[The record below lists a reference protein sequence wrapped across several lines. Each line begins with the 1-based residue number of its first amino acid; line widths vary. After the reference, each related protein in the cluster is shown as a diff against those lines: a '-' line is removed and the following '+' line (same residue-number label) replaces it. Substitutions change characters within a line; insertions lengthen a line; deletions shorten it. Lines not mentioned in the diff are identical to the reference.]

1 MVMRTLMFYMSVRY
15 RNHNHKIHHNFSR
28 LALSKHQSEPSDQK
42 PYYLQNQQRRNI
54 MKYTRLFE
62 NIDERVPINGKLS
75 QDDFIE
81 LLAKHKALLIRPD
94 ENENVSVEDF
104 ASFMSHLDLEAYP
117 YVGGAA
123 PRRIIPVNVPGGEDM
138 VYTANEA
145 PPDTLIPFHH
155 ELAQTQNPPQYI
167 FFYCE
172 QPSETGGE
180 TALID
185 STLVYRFAN
194 DNFPEFMDKLKK
206 HG

>member
-1 MVMRTLMFYMSVRY
+1 MPTLMFYMSVRY
-15 RNHNHKIHHNFSR
+15 RNIHYKIHHNFSR
-28 LALSKHQSEPSDQK
+28 LALSTHQSEPSDQK
-42 PYYLQNQQRRNI
+42 PYLTQQNQQRRNI

-75 QDDFIE
+75 QDEFVE
-81 LLAKHKALLIRPD
+81 LLAKNKALLIRPD
-94 ENENVSVEDF
+94 ENESVSVEDF

-206 HG
+206 YG

>member
-1 MVMRTLMFYMSVRY
+1 
-15 RNHNHKIHHNFSR
+15 
-28 LALSKHQSEPSDQK
+28 
-42 PYYLQNQQRRNI
+42 

-75 QDDFIE
+75 QDDFVE

-94 ENENVSVEDF
+94 ENESISVDDF
-104 ASFMSHLDLEAYP
+104 ASFMSNLDLEAYP

-123 PRRIIPVNVPGGEDM
+123 PRRIIPVNVPGGEEM

-185 STLVYRFAN
+185 STKVYRYAN
-194 DNFPEFMDKLKK
+194 DNFPEFMDKLQKY
-206 HG
+206 G

>member
-1 MVMRTLMFYMSVRY
+1 
-15 RNHNHKIHHNFSR
+15 
-28 LALSKHQSEPSDQK
+28 
-42 PYYLQNQQRRNI
+42 

-62 NIDERVPINGKLS
+62 NIDERVPIDNGKLS
-75 QDDFIE
+75 QTEFVE

-94 ENENVSVEDF
+94 DGEHVSVDDF
-104 ASFMSHLDLEAYP
+104 ASFMSNLDLESYP

-123 PRRIIPVNVPGGEDM
+123 PRRIIPVNVPGGEEM

-185 STLVYRFAN
+185 STQVYRFAN
-194 DNFPEFMDKLKK
+194 DNFPEFMAKLQKY
-206 HG
+206 G

>member
-1 MVMRTLMFYMSVRY
+1 MSVRY
-15 RNHNHKIHHNFSR
+15 RNIHYKIHHNFSR
-28 LALSKHQSEPSDQK
+28 LALSTHQSEPSDQK
-42 PYYLQNQQRRNI
+42 PYLTQQNQQRRNI

-75 QDDFIE
+75 QDEFVE
-81 LLAKHKALLIRPD
+81 LLAKNKALLIRPD
-94 ENENVSVEDF
+94 ENESVSVEDF

-206 HG
+206 YG